1 MPVTIDKEL
10 CIGCGACVGAC
21 PVEALSLDDEGKS
34 AVDEDLCI
42 DCHSCIAASASE
54 AASCALPAE

>member
-1 MPVTIDKEL
+1 MPVTIDKDL

-34 AVDEDLCI
+34 TVDEALCI
-42 DCHSCIAASASE
+42 DCHSCIATCPVGAITE
-54 AASCALPAE
+54 